1 MRDSIGPGHN
11 KADDVEAYREMLAR
25 FKADADSVTEITEAN
40 AQFVRDHVGYGGKL
54 AKEIDATRDDKK
66 RPHLE
71 AGRQIDGAYK
81 PLIEECDKIIKA
93 LKQKLAAFLDARE
106 REAKR
111 IAEEARRK
119 LEEAE
124 RLAAQAAEEPEEED
138 PFLAATA
145 PTVDLVAAHVEA
157 KVAEGQAFAASR
169 VSSAAGGFAAT
180 SLRTKRSA
188 KVTDWSALAAHYLN
202 RGEVRAVLEQLANS
216 DIRHAKGAQIDI
228 PGVEVVTE
236 RVL

>member
-1 MRDSIGPGHN
+1 MGHN
-11 KADDVEAYREMLAR
+11 SGSHVEGFKETLAR
-25 FKADADSVTEITEAN
+25 FKADADKYAEITDDN
-40 AQFVRDHVGYGGKL
+40 AQFIRDHIGYGGKL
-54 AKEIDATRDDKK
+54 AKEIDGQRDAEK

-81 PLIEECDKIIKA
+81 PLIEACDDVVKA
-93 LKQKLAAFLDARE
+93 MKRKLGAFLDARE

-124 RLAAQAAEEPEEED
+124 RLAAKAAEEPEEED

-145 PTVDLVAAHVEA
+145 PVIDVKAAHVEA
-157 KVAEGQAFAASR
+157 KIAEGQALAASR

-180 SLRTKRSA
+180 SLKTKRSA
-188 KVTDWSALAAHYLN
+188 KVTDWNALAAHYLS

-216 DIRHAKGAQIDI
+216 DIRHSKGADISI
-228 PGVEVVTE
+228 PGVEIVSE
-236 RVL
+236 RAL

>member
-1 MRDSIGPGHN
+1 MPADMGHN
-11 KADDVEAYREMLAR
+11 RADDVEAYKEMLAR
-25 FKADADSVTEITEAN
+25 FKADADAVTEITEAN

-81 PLIEECDKIIKA
+81 PLIEECDKIIKG

-111 IAEEARRK
+111 IADEAKRK

-124 RLAAQAAEEPEEED
+124 RLAAKAVEEPEED

-145 PTVDLVAAHVEA
+145 PTVDVKAAHVEA
-157 KVAEGQAFAASR
+157 KIAEGQALAASR

-188 KVTDWSALAAHYLN
+188 KVTDWSALAAHYIN
-202 RGEVRAVLEQLANS
+202 SGELRATLQKLADA
-216 DIRHAKGAQIDI
+216 DIRHAKGAAIVL
-228 PGVEVVTE
+228 PGVEIVEE

>member
-1 MRDSIGPGHN
+1 MQGNIGHN

-25 FKADADSVTEITEAN
+25 FKADADAVTEINEGN

-81 PLIEECDKIIKA
+81 PLIEECDKIIKG

-111 IAEEARRK
+111 VAEEARRK

-124 RLAAQAAEEPEEED
+124 RLAAKAVEEPEED

-145 PTVDLVAAHVEA
+145 PTVDVKAAHVEA
-157 KVAEGQAFAASR
+157 KIAEGQALAASR

-180 SLRTKRSA
+180 SLKTKRSA
-188 KVTDWSALAAHYLN
+188 KVTDWRALALHYLGN
-202 RGEVRAVLEQLANS
+202 GEMRATLEKLANS
-216 DIRHAKGAQIDI
+216 DIRHAKGADIEI
-228 PGVEVVTE
+228 PGVEIVTE

>member
-1 MRDSIGPGHN
+1 MPDNIGHN
-11 KADDVEAYREMLAR
+11 RADDVEAYKEMLAR
-25 FKADADSVTEITEAN
+25 FKADADAVTEINEGN

-81 PLIEECDKIIKA
+81 PLVEECDKIIKG
-93 LKQKLAAFLDARE
+93 LKQKLAAFLDTRE

-124 RLAAQAAEEPEEED
+124 RLAAKTAEEPEDD

-145 PTVDLVAAHVEA
+145 PVVDVMAAHVEA
-157 KVAEGQAFAASR
+157 KVAEGQALAASR

-180 SLRTKRSA
+180 SLKTKRSA
-188 KVTDWSALAAHYLN
+188 KVTDWQKLAIHYLN
-202 RGEVRAVLEQLANS
+202 SGDLRATLEKLANA
-216 DIRHAKGAQIDI
+216 DIRHSKGADISI
-228 PGVEVVTE
+228 PGVEIVTE

>member
-1 MRDSIGPGHN
+1 MPDSIGHN
-11 KADDVEAYREMLAR
+11 RADDVEAYKEMLAR
-25 FKADADSVTEITEAN
+25 FKADADAVTEINEGN

-81 PLIEECDKIIKA
+81 PLIEECDRIIKG

-124 RLAAQAAEEPEEED
+124 RLAAKAVEEPEDD

-145 PTVDLVAAHVEA
+145 PTVDVIAAHVEA
-157 KVAEGQAFAASR
+157 KVAEGQALAASR

-180 SLRTKRSA
+180 SLKTKRSA
-188 KVTDWSALAAHYLN
+188 KVTDWSALAAHYINSGDL
-202 RGEVRAVLEQLANS
+202 RATLERLANA
-216 DIRHAKGAQIDI
+216 DIRHAKGADISI
-228 PGVEVVTE
+228 PGVEIVTE

>member
-1 MRDSIGPGHN
+1 MQGNMGHN
-11 KADDVEAYREMLAR
+11 RADDVEAYKEMLAR
-25 FKADADSVTEITEAN
+25 FKADADAVTEINEGN

-81 PLIEECDKIIKA
+81 PLVEECEKIIKG

-124 RLAAQAAEEPEEED
+124 RLAAKAVEEPEDD

-145 PTVDLVAAHVEA
+145 PVVDVMAAHVEA
-157 KVAEGQAFAASR
+157 KVAEGQALAASR

-180 SLRTKRSA
+180 SLKTKRSA
-188 KVTDWSALAAHYLN
+188 KVTHYATLIAHYAGRNEMKEL
-202 RGEVRAVLEQLANS
+202 ALKLANA
-216 DIRHAKGAQIDI
+216 DIRHAKGEAIEI
-228 PGVEVVTE
+228 PGVEIVEE

>member
-1 MRDSIGPGHN
+1 MPADMGHN
-11 KADDVEAYREMLAR
+11 LGDHVEGYKETLAR
-25 FKADADSVTEITEAN
+25 FKADADKYAEVTEDN
-40 AQFVRDHVGYGGKL
+40 AQFIRDHIGYGNKL
-54 AKEIDATRDDKK
+54 AKEIDSTRDELK

-71 AGRQIDGAYK
+71 AGRKIDGAYK
-81 PLIEECDKIIKA
+81 PLIETCDDIVKA
-93 LKQKLAAFLDARE
+93 MKRKLAAFLDARE

-111 IAEEARRK
+111 IAEEAKRK

-124 RLAAQAAEEPEEED
+124 RLAAKAAEEPEED
-138 PFLAATA
+138 AFLAATA

-216 DIRHAKGAQIDI
+216 DIRHSKGAEIDI
-228 PGVEVVTE
+228 PGVEIVTE

>member
-1 MRDSIGPGHN
+1 MPDSIGHN
-11 KADDVEAYREMLAR
+11 RADDVEAYKEMLAR
-25 FKADADSVTEITEAN
+25 FKADADAVTEINEGN

-81 PLIEECDKIIKA
+81 PLIEECDKIIKG

-124 RLAAQAAEEPEEED
+124 RLAAKAVEEPEDD

-145 PTVDLVAAHVEA
+145 PTVDVIAAHVEA
-157 KVAEGQAFAASR
+157 KVAEGQALAASR

-180 SLRTKRSA
+180 SLKTKRSA
-188 KVTDWSALAAHYLN
+188 KVTDWSALAAHYINSGDL
-202 RGEVRAVLEQLANS
+202 RATLERLANA
-216 DIRHAKGAQIDI
+216 DIRHAKGADISI
-228 PGVEVVTE
+228 PGVEIVTE

>member
-1 MRDSIGPGHN
+1 MPADMGHN
-11 KADDVEAYREMLAR
+11 RADDVEAYKEMLAR
-25 FKADADSVTEITEAN
+25 FKADAERYTEVTDDN
-40 AQFVRDHVGYGGKL
+40 AQFIRDHIGFGGKM
-54 AKEIDATRDDKK
+54 AKEIDATRDEKK

-93 LKQKLAAFLDARE
+93 MKQKLAAFLDARE

-124 RLAAQAAEEPEEED
+124 RLAAKAAEEPEEED

-145 PTVDLVAAHVEA
+145 PVIDVKAAHVEA
-157 KVAEGQAFAASR
+157 KIAEGQALAASR

-180 SLRTKRSA
+180 SLKTKRSA

-216 DIRHAKGAQIDI
+216 DIRHSKGAEISI
-228 PGVEVVTE
+228 PGVEIVSE

>member
-1 MRDSIGPGHN
+1 MPADMGHN
-11 KADDVEAYREMLAR
+11 SGSHVEGFKETLAR
-25 FKADADSVTEITEAN
+25 FKADAEQYTEVTEAN
-40 AQFVRDHVGYGGKL
+40 AQFIRDHIGYGGKL
-54 AKEIDATRDDKK
+54 AKEIDSQRDAEK

-81 PLIEECDKIIKA
+81 PLIEACDDVVKA
-93 LKQKLAAFLDARE
+93 MKRKLAAFLDARE

-111 IAEEARRK
+111 IADEARRK

-124 RLAAQAAEEPEEED
+124 RLAAKAQEEPEDD

-145 PTVDLVAAHVEA
+145 PVVDVKAAHVEA
-157 KVAEGQAFAASR
+157 KVAEGQALAASR

-180 SLRTKRSA
+180 SLKTKRSA
-188 KVTDWSALAAHYLN
+188 KVTDWSALAAHYIN
-202 RGEVRAVLEQLANS
+202 NGELRATLQKLADA
-216 DIRHAKGAQIDI
+216 DIRHAKGAEISI
-228 PGVEVVTE
+228 PGVEILTE

>member
-1 MRDSIGPGHN
+1 MPDSIGHN
-11 KADDVEAYREMLAR
+11 RADDVEAYREMLAR
-25 FKADADSVTEITEAN
+25 FKADADAVTEINEGN

-81 PLIEECDKIIKA
+81 PLIEECDKIIKG

-124 RLAAQAAEEPEEED
+124 RLAAKAVEEPEDD

-145 PTVDLVAAHVEA
+145 PTVDVMAAHVEA
-157 KVAEGQAFAASR
+157 KVAEGQALAASR

-180 SLRTKRSA
+180 SLKTKRSA
-188 KVTDWSALAAHYLN
+188 KVTDWSALAAHYINSGDL
-202 RGEVRAVLEQLANS
+202 RATLEKLANA
-216 DIRHAKGAQIDI
+216 DIRHAKGADISI
-228 PGVEVVTE
+228 PGVEIVTE

>member
-1 MRDSIGPGHN
+1 MRDNIGHN
-11 KADDVEAYREMLAR
+11 RADDVEAYREMLAR
-25 FKADADSVTEITEAN
+25 FKADADAVTEINEGN

-81 PLIEECDKIIKA
+81 PLIEECDKIIKG

-111 IAEEARRK
+111 IADEAKRK

-124 RLAAQAAEEPEEED
+124 RLAAKAVEEPEED

-145 PTVDLVAAHVEA
+145 PTVDVKAAHVEA
-157 KVAEGQAFAASR
+157 KIAEGQALAASR

-180 SLRTKRSA
+180 SLKTKRSA
-188 KVTDWSALAAHYLN
+188 KVTDWNALAAHYLS
-202 RGEVRAVLEQLANS
+202 RGEVRAVLEQLANA
-216 DIRHAKGAQIDI
+216 DIRHSKGAEISI
-228 PGVEVVTE
+228 PGVEIVSE

>member
-1 MRDSIGPGHN
+1 MRDNIGHN
-11 KADDVEAYREMLAR
+11 RADDVEAYREMLAR
-25 FKADADSVTEITEAN
+25 FKADADAVTEINEGN

-81 PLIEECDKIIKA
+81 PLIEECDKIIKG

-111 IAEEARRK
+111 IADEARRK

-124 RLAAQAAEEPEEED
+124 RLAAKAVEEPEED

-145 PTVDLVAAHVEA
+145 PTVDVKAAHVEA
-157 KVAEGQAFAASR
+157 KIAEGQALAASR

-188 KVTDWSALAAHYLN
+188 KVTDWQALALHYLGN
-202 RGEVRAVLEQLANS
+202 GEMRATLEKLANS
-216 DIRHAKGAQIDI
+216 DIRHAKGADIEI
-228 PGVEVVTE
+228 PGVEIVTE

>member
-1 MRDSIGPGHN
+1 MPDSIGHN
-11 KADDVEAYREMLAR
+11 RADDVEAYKEMLAR
-25 FKADADSVTEITEAN
+25 FKADADAVTEITETN

-81 PLIEECDKIIKA
+81 PLIEECDKIIKG

-124 RLAAQAAEEPEEED
+124 RLAAKAAEEPEDD

-145 PTVDLVAAHVEA
+145 PTVDVMAAHVEA
-157 KVAEGQAFAASR
+157 KVAEGQALAASR

-180 SLRTKRSA
+180 SLKTKRSA
-188 KVTDWSALAAHYLN
+188 KVTDWQKLAMHYLN
-202 RGEVRAVLEQLANS
+202 SGDLRATLERLANA
-216 DIRHAKGAQIDI
+216 DIRHAKGGDISI
-228 PGVEVVTE
+228 PGVEIVTE

>member
-1 MRDSIGPGHN
+1 MPADMGHN
-11 KADDVEAYREMLAR
+11 SGSHVEGYKETLAR
-25 FKADADSVTEITEAN
+25 FKADADKYTEVTDDN
-40 AQFVRDHVGYGGKL
+40 AQFIRDHIGYGGKL
-54 AKEIDATRDDKK
+54 AKEIDGQRDAEK

-81 PLIEECDKIIKA
+81 PLIEACDDVVKA
-93 LKQKLAAFLDARE
+93 MKRKLAAFLDARE

-111 IAEEARRK
+111 VAEEARRK

-124 RLAAQAAEEPEEED
+124 RLAAKAAEEPEEED

-145 PTVDLVAAHVEA
+145 PVIDVKAAHVEA
-157 KVAEGQAFAASR
+157 KIAEGQALAASR

-180 SLRTKRSA
+180 SLKTKRSA
-188 KVTDWSALAAHYLN
+188 KVTDWSALAVHYIGN
-202 RGEVRAVLEQLANS
+202 GELRATLQKLADA
-216 DIRHAKGAQIDI
+216 DIRHAKGAEIAL
-228 PGVEVVTE
+228 PGVEIVVE